1 MRPLMLVITAV
12 VLMALAFWAYRENYA
27 TQQAIRDVT
36 VLQREISE
44 LREALTLQRAEW
56 AYLNRPDRLH
66 DLITLNFD
74 RLQLLPM
81 ESAQFGRVD
90 QVAYPLPPLEL
101 EPLAEPVDVIGD
113 QEIPGEGMVLE
124 QVEED
129 PMDTLAED
137 TLVEE
142 NLGDGLTGIVE
153 TTGETEEDPL

>member
-36 VLQREISE
+36 VLQQEISE

-56 AYLNRPDRLH
+56 AYLNRPERLR
-66 DLITLNFD
+66 DLIAINYD
-74 RLQLLPM
+74 RMQLLPM

-90 QVAYPLPPLEL
+90 QVAYPLPPMEL
-101 EPLAEPVDVIGD
+101 DPLVEPVDVIGD
-113 QEIPGEGMVLE
+113 QEIPGEGMALE
-124 QVEED
+124 EFEED
-129 PMDTLAED
+129 PMDTLVED
-137 TLVEE
+137 A
-142 NLGDGLTGIVE
+142 LGDGLTDIVE